1 VGFST
6 GVVNR
11 TDRSLEITAVRVDA
25 DPGLT
30 VTYVGWATCLNGC
43 FGTSSWTDIRDHMAQ
58 GRMVPD
64 GTLPVRLSPKE
75 TEESRGFA
83 PVSLEFRVILDPAL
97 LGDPKPCYLV
107 RRITVDLKSGEK
119 DVPVDYPGHVYP
131 IAVQARQTALD
142 PDCPPKPRG
151 TP

>member
-1 VGFST
+1 MGFST
-6 GVVNR
+6 GVVNH

-25 DPGLT
+25 DPQLT

-64 GTLPVRLSPKE
+64 GTLPVPLSPKE

-83 PVSLEFRVILDPAL
+83 QVSLEFRVILDPAL
-97 LGDPKPCYLV
+97 LGDPKPCYRV
-107 RRITVDLKSGEK
+107 RQITVDLKSGEK
-119 DVPVDYPGHVYP
+119 NVPIGYPDGTNP
-131 IAVQARQTALD
+131 FAVQARQTTLD
-142 PDCPPKPRG
+142 PDCPPKPGGRQ
-151 TP
+151 